1 LISTVYLDNKP
12 MNTERSRLLWRCR
25 RGIREMDIIFQEFVN
40 QSYDTLSETDKKIFS
55 QLLDEFDLDIL
66 NWILGKDAPESDE
79 FKHIITLIRESKNIS

>member
-1 LISTVYLDNKP
+1 
-12 MNTERSRLLWRCR
+12 
-25 RGIREMDIIFQEFVN
+25 MDIIFQEFVN

-79 FKHIITLIRESKNIS
+79 FKHIVTLIRESKNIS